1 MWFPM
6 MEWLRRKQSLW
17 RIPESTVA
25 AGQGLVEYA
34 LILIL
39 VSLVVLVLVA
49 IIGPWLSN
57 AYLNVVMSI

>member
-1 MWFPM
+1 MWSPL
-6 MEWLRRKQSLW
+6 MEWLRRTQSLW
-17 RIPESTVA
+17 RTPEAHVA

-39 VSLVVLVLVA
+39 VSLGVLVLVA